1 MAKARVG
8 LYSVKGDQLTRT
20 HKSCPKCGP
29 GTFLAEH
36 QNRLSCGKCGYME
49 TRAPGDRPPPK
60 AEKPKPAKAAPASP
74 KPATAPASPKAGAAP
89 GAPKPAP
96 PAAKSG

>member
-8 LYSVKGDQLTRT
+8 LYNTKGDTLTRT

-36 QNRLSCGKCGYME
+36 PNRRSCGKCGYSE
-49 TRAPGDRPPPK
+49 SKAPSSTPPTPGGAAPKGKGQGGPKPK
-60 AEKPKPAKAAPASP
+60 APTPPAAAKPAAAPA
-74 KPATAPASPKAGAAP
+74 APKAA
-89 GAPKPAP
+89 
-96 PAAKSG
+96 

>member
-8 LYSVKGDQLTRT
+8 LYNTKGDTLTRT

-36 QNRLSCGKCGYME
+36 PNRRSCGKCGYSE
-49 TRAPGDRPPPK
+49 SKAPSSAPPVAAGSAPK
-60 AEKPKPAKAAPASP
+60 GK
-74 KPATAPASPKAGAAP
+74 GAP
-89 GAPKPAP
+89 GAPKPKAPAAAKPAP
-96 PAAKSG
+96 PAAPKTA